1 MPVCV
6 PIKDMK
12 DTAAFTRKIEEA
24 SGPVTVTRNGYDAFV
39 VMKTGEYEAMQQE
52 LAKARLLS
60 RTAQAENEYATR
72 KFSDGPEFVAS
83 VKERYGL

>member
-12 DTAAFTRKIEEA
+12 DTAAFTRKIEKA
-24 SGPVTVTRNGYDAFV
+24 DGPVTVTKNGYDAFV
-39 VMKTGEYEAMQQE
+39 VMKTDEYEAMQQE

-60 RTAQAENEYATR
+60 RIAQAEGEYAAGKHT
-72 KFSDGPEFVAS
+72 DGEEFVAS
-83 VKERYGL
+83 IKEKYGL

>member
-12 DTAAFTRKIEEA
+12 NTAAFTRKIEEA
-24 SGPVTVTRNGYDAFV
+24 SGPVTVTKNGYDAFV
-39 VMKTGEYEAMQQE
+39 VMRTDDYEAMQQE

-60 RTAQAENEYATR
+60 RIAQAENEYATHR
-72 KFSDGPEFVAS
+72 FSDGSEFVAS
-83 VKERYGL
+83 IKEKYGL